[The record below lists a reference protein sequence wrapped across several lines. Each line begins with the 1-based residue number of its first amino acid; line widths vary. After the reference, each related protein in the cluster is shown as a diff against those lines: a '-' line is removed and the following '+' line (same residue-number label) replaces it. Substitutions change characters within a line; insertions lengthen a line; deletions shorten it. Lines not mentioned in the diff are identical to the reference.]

1 MISIGYSITLQLKK
15 DMSCLLNVC
24 TYVQALKKSLS
35 PLPHP
40 PTSFY
45 MKPSIMHTFKVVFSW
60 VISVSWEKGTHPSED
75 FFFVATYLVKFPPN
89 SIENVQFILVLCSR

>member
-1 MISIGYSITLQLKK
+1 MYEYHMISIGYSITLQLKK

-24 TYVQALKKSLS
+24 ASFEKKSLS

-45 MKPSIMHTFKVVFSW
+45 MKPSIMHTFKVGFSW

-75 FFFVATYLVKFPPN
+75 FFFAATYLVKFPPN
-89 SIENVQFILVLCSR
+89 SIKNIYFILSR

>member
-45 MKPSIMHTFKVVFSW
+45 MKPSIMHTFKVGFSW

-75 FFFVATYLVKFPPN
+75 FFCSYILSKV
-89 SIENVQFILVLCSR
+89 SIENVQFILVLCSRYVVL

>member
-45 MKPSIMHTFKVVFSW
+45 MKPSIMHTFKVGFSW

-75 FFFVATYLVKFPPN
+75 FFCSYILSKVSSKFYRK
-89 SIENVQFILVLCSR
+89 CSVHTCAM

>member
-1 MISIGYSITLQLKK
+1 MISIGYSITLKLKK

-24 TYVQALKKSLS
+24 TYVQALKKKFIPSSS
-35 PLPHP
+35 PSHVL
-40 PTSFY
+40 Y
-45 MKPSIMHTFKVVFSW
+45 MKPSIMHTFKVGFSW

-89 SIENVQFILVLCSR
+89 SIENV